1 MGLTQILWV
10 FQQTIF
16 MKILK
21 KYFRK
26 LIYYICKNHSY
37 KTFSMKNIIKIFI
50 VLILVQSCTPM
61 KKITYLNNSESGKWD
76 ISPIPPK
83 HQLEIGDVLMVKV
96 ISRNEE
102 LNNLFNIEN
111 NTNSA
116 NEKLTSANLY
126 LNGFTISQDGTIDI
140 PNVGK
145 VYILNQTI
153 DEAKETILKVA
164 NDYLIN
170 PFVIVKLANFEFT
183 ILGEV
188 NLPGKYPIY
197 KESITIYDAIA
208 MAGDIND
215 FADLKKVKIIR
226 SNKNNKKTYNIDLT
240 EANIMTSDFFYL
252 KNNDLIYIQPL
263 KYKGFRKSQSQT
275 LLSVLTTVA
284 ILFNVYL
291 KATE

>member
-1 MGLTQILWV
+1 
-10 FQQTIF
+10 

-21 KYFRK
+21 KNFRK

-240 EANIMTSDFFYL
+240 QANIMTSDFFYL